1 MRLLCR
7 NRGARAYNATMN
19 SKPTSSSRNPS
30 KVRRARI
37 ANVPT
42 PGVRD
47 ATVVVAKALKKDLDA
62 HRKMVSSSKDEAVA
76 FLKRAGLLTPSG
88 KRKTLVHG

>member
-1 MRLLCR
+1 
-7 NRGARAYNATMN
+7 MN
-19 SKPTSSSRNPS
+19 SKSTSPSKTPS

-37 ANVPT
+37 PHAPT

-47 ATVVVAKALKKDLDA
+47 ASVVVVKALKKDLDA
-62 HRKMVSSSKDEAVA
+62 HRKSVSSSKDDAVA
-76 FLKRAGLLTPSG
+76 FLKRAGLLTRSG